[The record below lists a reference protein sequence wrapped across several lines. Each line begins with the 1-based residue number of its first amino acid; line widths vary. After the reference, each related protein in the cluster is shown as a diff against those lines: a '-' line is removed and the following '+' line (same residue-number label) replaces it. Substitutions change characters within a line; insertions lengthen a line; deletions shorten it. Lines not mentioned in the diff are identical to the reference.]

1 MDRGDFI
8 KKVQIKM
15 KNKIL
20 IANLAI
26 QLGTNLICFGI
37 TMQSKINLGVAP
49 SVEQHDN
56 ASNQLSIK
64 TKRS

>member
-1 MDRGDFI
+1 
-8 KKVQIKM
+8 M